1 MVVVVLYMHNYE
13 RITNKPNASFNAIRL
28 LQLKWLRQ
36 TTGISMDS
44 ILELW
49 IKCRCG
55 DLRVRVSVRV
65 SQPHIRRSAFYPSR
79 LLGRQISSV
88 VEIEGEKRR
97 RCVIYILKFRRRT
110 NIFRDTFTLE
120 VPVVT
125 PLTCDCAVADDTVMP
140 IRTESSSWLSWWGSG
155 VN

>member
-1 MVVVVLYMHNYE
+1 MSRPLCE
-13 RITNKPNASFNAIRL
+13 GAIYIFYL
-28 LQLKWLRQ
+28 LTSTIARKKH
-36 TTGISMDS
+36 TPTGHFPSGPSSDPSARHLLVRPGTSVDS

-49 IKCRCG
+49 IKCGCG

-97 RCVIYILKFRRRT
+97 QCVIYILKFRRRT
-110 NIFRDTFTLE
+110 NIFQSQNH
-120 VPVVT
+120 VP
-125 PLTCDCAVADDTVMP
+125 
-140 IRTESSSWLSWWGSG
+140 
-155 VN
+155 